1 VDPKELR
8 SFFVQRFILL
18 GGMAEMKD
26 VKARLGEA
34 IRRWFAPREI
44 IIRTSGR
51 IQFICLSTRAQ
62 LIASTVLGGVVL
74 GALGASINL
83 AVEQLHQYSRDIAVR
98 QAESAYNE
106 LLTAFGDY
114 VERAGDS
121 IAAADAE
128 VAALAARANPSLPQ
142 PPQSGDVLVNLSG
155 RGDAALKSAL
165 RDRLTLF
172 ESDLR
177 TVSERNKL
185 LVGELSD
192 LKRELQQA
200 QFDRDTAIE
209 ARQAKATQLAE
220 EMLKSRAL
228 TNHGD
233 ALQKE
238 LAEVTARGASAETRI
253 NSLTAKVAGLEAEIQ
268 ETNDHAADIEDQA
281 RQLTV
286 ALNAAIEQRNR
297 LQNERAK
304 MAGEVGDLR
313 QQLASLQESQA
324 SFVANLAERTRGNVD
339 MMEKTVAMTG
349 LDVNKLLQTVSE
361 DSGEGGP
368 FIPAP
373 TAASGDEGE
382 QKLLASVATLGDQV
396 DRWEKLQFILRSL
409 PLTAPIDS
417 YYISSTYGAR
427 MDPFNGERAVH
438 EGIDMVSK
446 LRSEVLAT
454 APGTVK
460 FAGWKG
466 GYGRVVEIDHGLGI
480 VTRYAHL
487 HAINVKVGDVVDYRQ
502 EIGKLGSS
510 GRSSGPHVH
519 FEVRYNGRPLDPMA
533 FLKAGRYVF
542 KG

>member
-1 VDPKELR
+1 
-8 SFFVQRFILL
+8 
-18 GGMAEMKD
+18 MND

-62 LIASTVLGGVVL
+62 LIAGTVLGGVVL

-83 AVEQLHQYSRDIAVR
+83 ALEQLHQYSRDIAVR

-128 VAALAARANPSLPQ
+128 VAALAARTDPALPQ
-142 PPQSGDVLVNLSG
+142 PSQSGDVLANLSG

-177 TVSERNKL
+177 NVSERNKL

-192 LKRELQQA
+192 LKRQLQQA
-200 QFDRDTAIE
+200 QFDRDAAVE
-209 ARQAKATQLAE
+209 ARQAKAAQLAE
-220 EMLKSRAL
+220 ELGKSRSL
-228 TNHGD
+228 TERGD
-233 ALQKE
+233 ALQNE

-268 ETNDHAADIEDQA
+268 GTNERAADIEEQA

-324 SFVANLAERTRGNVD
+324 NFVSDLAERARGNVD

-349 LDVNKLLQTVSE
+349 LDVEKLLKSME
-361 DSGEGGP
+361 NSAEGGP
-368 FIPAP
+368 FIPVSAG
-373 TAASGDEGE
+373 SGDENE

-396 DRWEKLQFILRSL
+396 DRWEKLQLILRSL
-409 PLTAPIDS
+409 PLTAPTDI
-417 YYISSTYGAR
+417 YYISSAYGAR
-427 MDPFNGERAVH
+427 RDPFNGEAAMH
-438 EGIDMVSK
+438 EGVDMAGK

-454 APGTVK
+454 APGTVI

-466 GYGRVVEIDHGLGI
+466 GYGRVIEIDHGLGI
-480 VTRYAHL
+480 ITRYAHL
-487 HAINVKVGDVVDYRQ
+487 YAINVKVGDVVDYRQ

-519 FEVRYNGRPLDPMA
+519 FEVRYNGRSLDPMA

>member
-1 VDPKELR
+1 
-8 SFFVQRFILL
+8 
-18 GGMAEMKD
+18 MAEMKD
-26 VKARLGEA
+26 LKARIGDGV
-34 IRRWFAPREI
+34 RRWFAPREI

-62 LIASTVLGGVVL
+62 LIATTVLGGVVL

-128 VAALAARANPSLPQ
+128 VAALAARSDPASGSLSAPSEPSDMLA
-142 PPQSGDVLVNLSG
+142 SLAG

-165 RDRLTLF
+165 RGRLTMF
-172 ESDLR
+172 ETDLR
-177 TVSERNKL
+177 NVSERNKL

-200 QFDRDTAIE
+200 EFERDAAIE
-209 ARQAKATQLAE
+209 ARQAKAAQLAD
-220 EMLKSRAL
+220 EMDKSRQL
-228 TNHGD
+228 GSRGD
-233 ALQKE
+233 TLQKE
-238 LAEVTARGASAETRI
+238 LTAVVERGASAETRI
-253 NSLTAKVAGLEAEIQ
+253 SSLTAKVTDLELQIA
-268 ETNDHAADIEDQA
+268 ETNRNAGDIEQQA
-281 RQLTV
+281 HQLTL
-286 ALNAAIEQRNR
+286 ALNTAIDQRNR

-304 MAGEVGDLR
+304 MAGTVGDL
-313 QQLASLQESQA
+313 QKQLASLQESQA
-324 SFVANLAERTRGNVD
+324 GFVANLAERARGNID
-339 MMEKTVAMTG
+339 LMEKTVAMTG
-349 LDVNKLLQTVSE
+349 LDVDKLLQSVTDE
-361 DSGEGGP
+361 NSGQGGP

-373 TAASGDEGE
+373 APSATDDEGG
-382 QKLLASVATLGDQV
+382 QKLMASVATLGDQV
-396 DRWEKLQFILRSL
+396 DRWERLQFILRSL

-417 YYISSTYGAR
+417 YYISSSFGAR
-427 MDPFNGERAVH
+427 MDPFNGERAIH
-438 EGIDMVSK
+438 EGIDLVSK

-454 APGTVK
+454 APGTVT

-487 HAINVKVGDVVDYRQ
+487 YAIEVKVGDIVDYRQ

>member
-1 VDPKELR
+1 
-8 SFFVQRFILL
+8 
-18 GGMAEMKD
+18 
-26 VKARLGEA
+26 
-34 IRRWFAPREI
+34 
-44 IIRTSGR
+44 
-51 IQFICLSTRAQ
+51 
-62 LIASTVLGGVVL
+62 
-74 GALGASINL
+74 
-83 AVEQLHQYSRDIAVR
+83 
-98 QAESAYNE
+98 
-106 LLTAFGDY
+106 
-114 VERAGDS
+114 
-121 IAAADAE
+121 
-128 VAALAARANPSLPQ
+128 
-142 PPQSGDVLVNLSG
+142 
-155 RGDAALKSAL
+155 
-165 RDRLTLF
+165 
-172 ESDLR
+172 
-177 TVSERNKL
+177 
-185 LVGELSD
+185 
-192 LKRELQQA
+192 
-200 QFDRDTAIE
+200 
-209 ARQAKATQLAE
+209 
-220 EMLKSRAL
+220 MLKSRSL
-228 TNHGD
+228 SDRGD
-233 ALQKE
+233 ALQKD
-238 LAEVTARGASAETRI
+238 LVEVTARGASAETRI
-253 NSLTAKVAGLEAEIQ
+253 NSLTAKVAGLEAEIH
-268 ETNDHAADIEDQA
+268 ETNDHAADIAEQA

-286 ALNAAIEQRNR
+286 ALNAAIDQRNR

-304 MAGEVGDLR
+304 MAGEAGELR

-361 DSGEGGP
+361 DSAEGGP

-373 TAASGDEGE
+373 AAASGDEGE

-417 YYISSTYGAR
+417 YYISSSYGTR
-427 MDPFNGERAVH
+427 LDPFNGARALH
-438 EGIDMVSK
+438 EGVDMVSK

-454 APGTVK
+454 APGTVT

>member
-1 VDPKELR
+1 VR
-8 SFFVQRFILL
+8 FVQRFILL

-26 VKARLGEA
+26 LKARIGDL

-62 LIASTVLGGVVL
+62 LIAATVLSGVVL

-83 AVEQLHQYSRDIAVR
+83 AIEQLHQYSRDIAVR

-128 VAALAARANPSLPQ
+128 VAALAARTDPAAGVLPAPSVPDSMLA
-142 PPQSGDVLVNLSG
+142 GLGG

-165 RDRLTLF
+165 RERLSMF
-172 ESDLR
+172 ETDLR
-177 TVSERNKL
+177 NVSERNKL
-185 LVGELSD
+185 LVGQLSD

-209 ARQAKATQLAE
+209 ARQAKAAQLADE
-220 EMLKSRAL
+220 VNKSRL
-228 TNHGD
+228 LGNRGD
-233 ALQKE
+233 TLQKE
-238 LAEVTARGASAETRI
+238 LAAVTERGASAETRI
-253 NSLTAKVAGLEAEIQ
+253 NSLTGKVASLEAEIQ
-268 ETNDHAADIEDQA
+268 ETNQHAGDIEQQA

-286 ALNAAIEQRNR
+286 ALNTAIDQRNR

-304 MAGEVGDLR
+304 MAGTVGDLR

-324 SFVANLAERTRGNVD
+324 NFVANLAERARGNID
-339 MMEKTVAMTG
+339 IMEKTVAMTG
-349 LDVNKLLQTVSE
+349 LDVNKLLQSVA
-361 DSGEGGP
+361 DDNSGEGGP

-373 TAASGDEGE
+373 APGAAGDEGE

-417 YYISSTYGAR
+417 YYISSAFGAR

-454 APGTVK
+454 APGTVI

-487 HAINVKVGDVVDYRQ
+487 YAINVKVGDIVDYRQ

>member
-1 VDPKELR
+1 
-8 SFFVQRFILL
+8 
-18 GGMAEMKD
+18 MAEMNH

-128 VAALAARANPSLPQ
+128 VAALAARANTAGDTLPQ
-142 PPQSGDVLVNLSG
+142 ASRPSDMLASLSG

-165 RDRLTLF
+165 RDRLSMF

-177 TVSERNKL
+177 NVSERNKL

-200 QFDRDTAIE
+200 QFDRDAAIE
-209 ARQAKATQLAE
+209 ARQAKTAQLAE
-220 EMLKSRAL
+220 EIGKSRSL
-228 TNHGD
+228 GERGD

-238 LAEVTARGASAETRI
+238 LTEVIARGASAETRI
-253 NSLTAKVAGLEAEIQ
+253 NSLTSKVAGLEAEIH
-268 ETNDHAADIEDQA
+268 ETNDRAADIEDQA
-281 RQLTV
+281 RQLTA
-286 ALNAAIEQRNR
+286 ALNVAIDQRNR

-304 MAGEVGDLR
+304 MAGEVGSLR
-313 QQLASLQESQA
+313 QELASLQESQA
-324 SFVANLAERTRGNVD
+324 NFVANLAERARGNID

-349 LDVNKLLQTVSE
+349 LDVNKLLQAVSDE
-361 DSGEGGP
+361 SGEGGP

-373 TAASGDEGE
+373 TAASGGEGE

-396 DRWEKLQFILRSL
+396 ARWEKLQFILRSL

-417 YYISSTYGAR
+417 YYISSSYGTR
-427 MDPFNGERAVH
+427 RDPFNGARALH
-438 EGIDMVSK
+438 EGVDMVSK

>member
-1 VDPKELR
+1 
-8 SFFVQRFILL
+8 
-18 GGMAEMKD
+18 MND
-26 VKARLGEA
+26 VKTRLGEA

-62 LIASTVLGGVVL
+62 LIASTVLGGVVI

-83 AVEQLHQYSRDIAVR
+83 AIEQLHQYSRDIAVR

-114 VERAGDS
+114 VERAGDT
-121 IAAADAE
+121 IASADAE
-128 VAALAARANPSLPQ
+128 VAALAARSNTPGSTLPQ
-142 PPQSGDVLVNLSG
+142 GAQPGDMMVNLSG
-155 RGDAALKSAL
+155 GGDAALKSAL
-165 RDRLTLF
+165 RDRLNLF
-172 ESDLR
+172 ETDLR

-209 ARQAKATQLAE
+209 ARQAKAAQLADE
-220 EMLKSRAL
+220 VSKSRSL
-228 TNHGD
+228 DDRGN

-253 NSLTAKVAGLEAEIQ
+253 NSLTSKVAGLEAEIQ
-268 ETNDHAADIEDQA
+268 ETNGHAADIADQA

-286 ALNAAIEQRNR
+286 ALNVALEQRNR

-313 QQLASLQESQA
+313 QELASLQETQA
-324 SFVANLAERTRGNVD
+324 NFVANLAERARGNIE

-349 LDVNKLLQTVSE
+349 LDVDKLMTSVTEQ
-361 DSGEGGP
+361 SGEGGP

-373 TAASGDEGE
+373 APAADDVGE
-382 QKLLASVATLGDQV
+382 QKLMASVATLGDQV

-409 PLTAPIDS
+409 PLTSPIDS
-417 YYISSTYGAR
+417 YYISSAYGAR

-454 APGTVK
+454 APGTVT

-487 HAINVKVGDVVDYRQ
+487 YAINVKVGDVVDYRQ

>member
-1 VDPKELR
+1 
-8 SFFVQRFILL
+8 
-18 GGMAEMKD
+18 MKD
-26 VKARLGEA
+26 LKARVGDGV
-34 IRRWFAPREI
+34 RRWFAPREI

-62 LIASTVLGGVVL
+62 LIATTVLGGVVV

-128 VAALAARANPSLPQ
+128 VAALAARTDPAAARLPENPVPETMLSSL
-142 PPQSGDVLVNLSG
+142 VG

-165 RDRLTLF
+165 RDRLTMF
-172 ESDLR
+172 ETDLR
-177 TVSERNKL
+177 NVSERNKL
-185 LVGELSD
+185 LVGQLSD
-192 LKRELQQA
+192 LKRDLQQA
-200 QFDRDTAIE
+200 QFDRDAAVQ
-209 ARQAKATQLAE
+209 AREAKAAELAQE
-220 EMLKSRAL
+220 ADKSRL
-228 TNHGD
+228 LGD
-233 ALQKE
+233 RGNALQQE

-253 NSLTAKVAGLEAEIQ
+253 NSLNAKVADLESQIQ
-268 ETNDHAADIEDQA
+268 ETNQRAADVEQQA

-286 ALNAAIEQRNR
+286 ALNTVVDQRNR
-297 LQNERAK
+297 LQNERAM
-304 MAGEVGDLR
+304 MAGTVGDLK

-324 SFVANLAERTRGNVD
+324 SFVANLAERARDNID
-339 MMEKTVAMTG
+339 MMERTVAMTG
-349 LDVNKLLQTVSE
+349 LNVDKLLQAASDE
-361 DSGEGGP
+361 SGQGGP
-368 FIPAP
+368 FVPAP
-373 TAASGDEGE
+373 EPAGTDDEGG
-382 QKLLASVATLGDQV
+382 QKLMASVATLGDQV
-396 DRWEKLQFILRSL
+396 DRWEKLQLILRSL

-417 YYISSTYGAR
+417 YYISSTFGAR
-427 MDPFNGERAVH
+427 TDPFNGEPAIH
-438 EGIDMVSK
+438 EGLDMVGK

-454 APGTVK
+454 APGTVI

-466 GYGRVVEIDHGLGI
+466 GYGRVVEIDHGLGV

-487 HAINVKVGDVVDYRQ
+487 YAIDVKVGDVVDYRQ

-519 FEVRYNGRPLDPMA
+519 FEVRYNGHPLDPMA

>member
-1 VDPKELR
+1 
-8 SFFVQRFILL
+8 
-18 GGMAEMKD
+18 MAEMND
-26 VKARLGEA
+26 MKARLGELV
-34 IRRWFAPREI
+34 RRWFAPREI

-83 AVEQLHQYSRDIAVR
+83 AIEQLHQYSRDIAVR

-114 VERAGDS
+114 VERAGDT

-128 VAALAARANPSLPQ
+128 VAALAARSDTPGAALPPATPS
-142 PPQSGDVLVNLSG
+142 SDVLANLSG

-165 RDRLTLF
+165 RDRLSMF
-172 ESDLR
+172 ETDLR
-177 TVSERNKL
+177 NVSERNKL
-185 LVGELSD
+185 LVGELSE
-192 LKRELQQA
+192 LKRALQQA
-200 QFDRDTAIE
+200 EFDRDAAIE
-209 ARQAKATQLAE
+209 ARQAKAVQLAD

-228 TNHGD
+228 GERGD
-233 ALQKE
+233 ALEKE

-253 NSLTAKVAGLEAEIQ
+253 NSLNAKVASLEAEIQ
-268 ETNDHAADIEDQA
+268 ETNDRAAEIADQA

-286 ALNAAIEQRNR
+286 ALNAALDQRNR
-297 LQNERAK
+297 LQNERAR

-313 QQLASLQESQA
+313 QELASLQETQA
-324 SFVANLAERTRGNVD
+324 NFVANLAERARGNID

-349 LDVNKLLQTVSE
+349 LDVNKLLLAASE
-361 DSGEGGP
+361 GSGEGGP

-373 TAASGDEGE
+373 SVTTDDLGE

-417 YYISSTYGAR
+417 YYISSAYGSR
-427 MDPFNGERAVH
+427 TDPFNGARAVH

-454 APGTVK
+454 APGTVV

-466 GYGRVVEIDHGLGI
+466 GYGRVVEVDHGLGI

>member
-1 VDPKELR
+1 
-8 SFFVQRFILL
+8 
-18 GGMAEMKD
+18 MND
-26 VKARLGEA
+26 VKTRLGEA

-83 AVEQLHQYSRDIAVR
+83 AIEQLHQYSRDIAVR

-128 VAALAARANPSLPQ
+128 VAALAARSNTAGSTLPQ
-142 PPQSGDVLVNLSG
+142 DAQPSDMLASLSG
-155 RGDAALKSAL
+155 RGDEALKSAL
-165 RDRLTLF
+165 RDRLSMF
-172 ESDLR
+172 ETDLR
-177 TVSERNKL
+177 TVSERNKV
-185 LVGELSD
+185 LVGELSE

-200 QFDRDTAIE
+200 QFDRDTAVE
-209 ARQAKATQLAE
+209 ARQAKATQLAD
-220 EMLKSRAL
+220 EMLKSRSL
-228 TNHGD
+228 DDRSD

-253 NSLTAKVAGLEAEIQ
+253 NSLNSKVASLEAEIQ
-268 ETNDHAADIEDQA
+268 ETNDHAADIEEQA

-286 ALNAAIEQRNR
+286 ALNTAIEQRNR

-304 MAGEVGDLR
+304 MSGEVGDLR
-313 QQLASLQESQA
+313 QQLTSLQESQA
-324 SFVANLAERTRGNVD
+324 NFVANLAERARGNID
-339 MMEKTVAMTG
+339 TMEKTVAMTG
-349 LDVNKLLQTVSE
+349 LDVNKLLLAVSE
-361 DSGEGGP
+361 QSGEGGP
-368 FIPAP
+368 FIPASA
-373 TAASGDEGE
+373 AASGDENE

-417 YYISSTYGAR
+417 YYISSSYGTR
-427 MDPFNGERAVH
+427 IDPFNGARALH
-438 EGIDMVSK
+438 EGVDMVSK

-454 APGTVK
+454 APGTVT

-487 HAINVKVGDVVDYRQ
+487 YAINVKVGDVVDYRQ

>member
-1 VDPKELR
+1 
-8 SFFVQRFILL
+8 
-18 GGMAEMKD
+18 MKSL
-26 VKARLGEA
+26 KAKVSDGV
-34 IRRWFAPREI
+34 RRWFAPREI

-62 LIASTVLGGVVL
+62 LIASTVLGGVVF

-98 QAESAYNE
+98 QAESAYND

-128 VAALAARANPSLPQ
+128 VAALVNRNDPANPQ
-142 PPQSGDVLVNLSG
+142 PSVTQSDSVLASISG
-155 RGDAALKSAL
+155 RGGDSALKTAL
-165 RDRLTLF
+165 RDRLGAF
-172 ESDLR
+172 ETDLR

-185 LVGELSD
+185 LVGELSN

-209 ARQAKATQLAE
+209 ARQVKAAQLAE
-220 EMLKSRAL
+220 EINKTRLLGDHGETLKR
-228 TNHGD
+228 
-233 ALQKE
+233 E
-238 LAEVTARGASAETRI
+238 LAEVTALGASSETRV
-253 NSLTAKVAGLEAEIQ
+253 NALQGKVAALETELRA
-268 ETNDHAADIEDQA
+268 TGNHAADIELQA

-297 LQNERAK
+297 LQNERAL
-304 MAGEVGDLR
+304 MAGTVGDLR
-313 QQLASLQESQA
+313 TQLATLQESQA
-324 SFVANLAERTRGNVD
+324 SFVADLAERARGNID

-349 LDVNKLLQTVSE
+349 LDVNKLLAAVAEENDGQ
-361 DSGEGGP
+361 GGP
-368 FIPAP
+368 YVAAP
-373 TAASGDEGE
+373 VQSGGEGE

-396 DRWEKLQFILRSL
+396 DRWERLQLILRSL

-417 YYISSTYGAR
+417 YYVSSSYGSR
-427 MDPFNGERAVH
+427 MDPFNGERAIH
-438 EGIDMVSK
+438 EGIDMVGK

-454 APGTVK
+454 APGTVV

-466 GYGRVVEIDHGLGI
+466 GYGRVVEVNHGLGV

-487 HAINVKVGDVVDYRQ
+487 YAIDVKVGDVVDYRQ
-502 EIGKLGSS
+502 AIGKLGSS

>member
-1 VDPKELR
+1 
-8 SFFVQRFILL
+8 
-18 GGMAEMKD
+18 MKD
-26 VKARLGEA
+26 VKARLGEV

-128 VAALAARANPSLPQ
+128 VAALAARSNTAGDTLPQ
-142 PPQSGDVLVNLSG
+142 NSQSGDVLANLSG

-165 RDRLTLF
+165 RDRLNMF
-172 ESDLR
+172 ETDLR

-209 ARQAKATQLAE
+209 ARQAKTAQLAD
-220 EMLKSRAL
+220 EMLKARSL
-228 TNHGD
+228 GD
-233 ALQKE
+233 NGEALQKQ

-253 NSLTAKVAGLEAEIQ
+253 NSLTGKVASLEAEIQ
-268 ETNDHAADIEDQA
+268 ETNGHAADIEEQA

-286 ALNAAIEQRNR
+286 ALNTAIEQRNR

-304 MAGEVGDLR
+304 MSGEVGNLR
-313 QQLASLQESQA
+313 QQLTSLQESQA
-324 SFVANLAERTRGNVD
+324 NFVANLAERARGNID
-339 MMEKTVAMTG
+339 TMEKTVAMTG
-349 LDVNKLLQTVSE
+349 LDVNKLLLAVSDE
-361 DSGEGGP
+361 SGEGGP

-373 TAASGDEGE
+373 ATATGDENE

-417 YYISSTYGAR
+417 YYISSAYGAR
-427 MDPFNGERAVH
+427 MDPFNGERAIH

-454 APGTVK
+454 APGTVT

-487 HAINVKVGDVVDYRQ
+487 YAINVKVGDVVDYRQ

>member
-1 VDPKELR
+1 
-8 SFFVQRFILL
+8 
-18 GGMAEMKD
+18 MND

-62 LIASTVLGGVVL
+62 LIASTVLGGVVI

-83 AVEQLHQYSRDIAVR
+83 AIEQLHQYSRDIAVR

-114 VERAGDS
+114 VERAGDT

-128 VAALAARANPSLPQ
+128 VAALAARSNTPGDALPQ
-142 PPQSGDVLVNLSG
+142 GSQPGDMLANLSG
-155 RGDAALKSAL
+155 GGDAALKSAL
-165 RDRLTLF
+165 RDRLNLF
-172 ESDLR
+172 ETDLR

-209 ARQAKATQLAE
+209 ARQAKAAQLADE
-220 EMLKSRAL
+220 VSKSRSL
-228 TNHGD
+228 GD
-233 ALQKE
+233 RGDMLQKE

-268 ETNDHAADIEDQA
+268 ETNDHAADIADQA

-286 ALNAAIEQRNR
+286 ALNAALEQRNR

-313 QQLASLQESQA
+313 QELASLQESQA
-324 SFVANLAERTRGNVD
+324 NFVANLAERTRGNIE

-349 LDVNKLLQTVSE
+349 LDIEKLMLSVSE
-361 DSGEGGP
+361 QSGEGGP

-373 TAASGDEGE
+373 VQAADDVGE
-382 QKLLASVATLGDQV
+382 QKLMASVATLGDQV
-396 DRWEKLQFILRSL
+396 ERWEKLQFILGSL

-417 YYISSTYGAR
+417 YYISSAYGAR

-454 APGTVK
+454 APGTVS

-466 GYGRVVEIDHGLGI
+466 GYGRVVEINHGLGI

>member
-1 VDPKELR
+1 MC
-8 SFFVQRFILL
+8 FVRCFILL
-18 GGMAEMKD
+18 GGTAAMKD
-26 VKARLGEA
+26 LKARIGEG

-62 LIASTVLGGVVL
+62 LIASGVLGGVVL

-83 AVEQLHQYSRDIAVR
+83 AVEQLQQYSRDIAVR

-128 VAALAARANPSLPQ
+128 VAALAARNDPAAAALPESSAHSEVFASL
-142 PPQSGDVLVNLSG
+142 SS
-155 RGDAALKSAL
+155 RGDAALQSAL
-165 RDRLTLF
+165 RDRLTTF

-177 TVSERNKL
+177 NVSERNKV

-192 LKRELQQA
+192 VKRQLQKA
-200 QFDRDTAIE
+200 QSDRDVAIE
-209 ARQAKATQLAE
+209 ARQAKAAQLAE
-220 EMLKSRAL
+220 EIGRSHELNNR
-228 TNHGD
+228 GD
-233 ALQKE
+233 ELEQQ

-253 NSLTAKVAGLEAEIQ
+253 DSLTAKVADLEAQVQ
-268 ETNDHAADIEDQA
+268 ETERHADDIADQA

-286 ALNAAIEQRNR
+286 ALNMALEQRNR
-297 LQNERAK
+297 LQNERAR
-304 MAGEVGDLR
+304 MVGTVGDLR
-313 QQLASLQESQA
+313 QQLASLQDSQA
-324 SFVANLAERTRGNVD
+324 DFVANLAERARDNISE
-339 MMEKTVAMTG
+339 MEKTVSMTG
-349 LDVNKLLQTVSE
+349 LDVNKLLQSVVAE
-361 DSGEGGP
+361 NSGQGGP
-368 FIPAP
+368 FVPA
-373 TAASGDEGE
+373 TAPANVDDEGG

-417 YYISSTYGAR
+417 YYISSAYGAR
-427 MDPFNGERAVH
+427 MDPFNGERAIH
-438 EGIDMVSK
+438 EGLDMVGK
-446 LRSEVLAT
+446 LRSDVLAT
-454 APGTVK
+454 APGTVSY
-460 FAGWKG
+460 AGWKG
-466 GYGRVVEIDHGLGI
+466 GYGRVVEVDHGLGI
-480 VTRYAHL
+480 TTRYAHL
-487 HAINVKVGDVVDYRQ
+487 YAINVKVGDVVDYRQ
-502 EIGKLGSS
+502 VIGKLGSS

>member
-1 VDPKELR
+1 
-8 SFFVQRFILL
+8 
-18 GGMAEMKD
+18 MND

-128 VAALAARANPSLPQ
+128 VAALAARANTAGDTLPQASRPSDMLASLP
-142 PPQSGDVLVNLSG
+142 G

-165 RDRLTLF
+165 RDRLSMF

-177 TVSERNKL
+177 NVSERNKL

-200 QFDRDTAIE
+200 QFDRDAAIE
-209 ARQAKATQLAE
+209 ARQAKTAQLAE
-220 EMLKSRAL
+220 ELGKSRSL
-228 TNHGD
+228 GDRGD
-233 ALQKE
+233 ALQKQ
-238 LAEVTARGASAETRI
+238 LTEVIARGASAETRI
-253 NSLTAKVAGLEAEIQ
+253 NSLTSKVAGLEAEIQ
-268 ETNDHAADIEDQA
+268 ETNDRAADIEDQA
-281 RQLTV
+281 RQLTA
-286 ALNAAIEQRNR
+286 ALNVAIDQRNR

-304 MAGEVGDLR
+304 MAGEVGSLR
-313 QQLASLQESQA
+313 QELASLQESQA
-324 SFVANLAERTRGNVD
+324 NFVANLAGCARGNID

-349 LDVNKLLQTVSE
+349 LDVNKLLQAVSDE
-361 DSGEGGP
+361 SGEGGP

-382 QKLLASVATLGDQV
+382 QRLLASVATLGDQV
-396 DRWEKLQFILRSL
+396 ARWEKLQFILRSL

-417 YYISSTYGAR
+417 YYISSSYGTR
-427 MDPFNGERAVH
+427 RDPFNGARALH
-438 EGIDMVSK
+438 EGVDMVSK

>member
-1 VDPKELR
+1 
-8 SFFVQRFILL
+8 
-18 GGMAEMKD
+18 MKD

-83 AVEQLHQYSRDIAVR
+83 AIEQLHQYSRDIAVR

-128 VAALAARANPSLPQ
+128 VAALAARSNPSLPQ
-142 PPQSGDVLVNLSG
+142 PSQSGDVLANLSS
-155 RGDAALKSAL
+155 RGDDALKSAL

-177 TVSERNKL
+177 NVSERNKL
-185 LVGELSD
+185 LVGELSN

-220 EMLKSRAL
+220 EMLKSRSL
-228 TNHGD
+228 TNRGD

-238 LAEVTARGASAETRI
+238 LATVTALGASAETRI
-253 NSLTAKVAGLEAEIQ
+253 NSLTGKVAGLEADIQ
-268 ETNDHAADIEDQA
+268 DTERRAGDIEEQA

-286 ALNAAIEQRNR
+286 ALNEAIDQRNR

-304 MAGEVGDLR
+304 MAGTVGDLR
-313 QQLASLQESQA
+313 QQLVTLQESQA
-324 SFVANLAERTRGNVD
+324 NFVANLAERARNNIGD
-339 MMEKTVAMTG
+339 MEKTVAMTG
-349 LDVNKLLQTVSE
+349 LDVEKLLGSMAE
-361 DSGEGGP
+361 NSGEGGP

-373 TAASGDEGE
+373 PVADDEGE
-382 QKLLASVATLGDQV
+382 QKLMASVATLGDQV
-396 DRWEKLQFILRSL
+396 DRWEKLQLILRSL
-409 PLTAPIDS
+409 PLTAPTDS
-417 YYISSTYGAR
+417 YYVTSAYGAR
-427 MDPFNGERAVH
+427 RDPFNGEAALH
-438 EGIDMVSK
+438 EGVDMAGK
-446 LRSEVLAT
+446 LRSEVLAP
-454 APGTVK
+454 APGTVT

-466 GYGRVVEIDHGLGI
+466 GYGRAIEIDHGLGI
-480 VTRYAHL
+480 TTRYAHL
-487 HAINVKVGDVVDYRQ
+487 NAINVKVGDVVDYRQ

>member
-1 VDPKELR
+1 
-8 SFFVQRFILL
+8 
-18 GGMAEMKD
+18 MKD
-26 VKARLGEA
+26 VKTRLGEA

-83 AVEQLHQYSRDIAVR
+83 AIEQLHQYSRDIAVR

-128 VAALAARANPSLPQ
+128 VAALAARSNTPGSTLPQ
-142 PPQSGDVLVNLSG
+142 TSKPSDMLAGLSG
-155 RGDAALKSAL
+155 RGDDALKSAL
-165 RDRLTLF
+165 RDRLNMF
-172 ESDLR
+172 ETDLR

-200 QFDRDTAIE
+200 QFDRDTAVE
-209 ARQAKATQLAE
+209 ARQVKATQLAD
-220 EMLKSRAL
+220 EMLKSRSL
-228 TNHGD
+228 DDRGE

-238 LAEVTARGASAETRI
+238 LADVTARGASAETRI
-253 NSLTAKVAGLEAEIQ
+253 NSLTSKVTGLEAEIQ
-268 ETNDHAADIEDQA
+268 ETNDHAADIADQA
-281 RQLTV
+281 RQLTL
-286 ALNAAIEQRNR
+286 ALNTAIEQRNR

-304 MAGEVGDLR
+304 MAGEVGNLR
-313 QQLASLQESQA
+313 QQLTSLQESQA
-324 SFVANLAERTRGNVD
+324 SFVANLAERARGNID
-339 MMEKTVAMTG
+339 TMEKTVAMTG
-349 LDVNKLLQTVSE
+349 LDVNKLLLAVSE
-361 DSGEGGP
+361 QSGEGGP

-373 TAASGDEGE
+373 ATPTGDENE

-417 YYISSTYGAR
+417 YYISSAYGAR

-454 APGTVK
+454 APGTVT

-487 HAINVKVGDVVDYRQ
+487 YAINVKVGDVVDYRQ

>member
-1 VDPKELR
+1 MNDL
-8 SFFVQRFILL
+8 
-18 GGMAEMKD
+18 
-26 VKARLGEA
+26 KARIGEG

-62 LIASTVLGGVVL
+62 LIATTVLGGVVL

-128 VAALAARANPSLPQ
+128 VAALAARTNAAGGALPAPSVPDSMLA
-142 PPQSGDVLVNLSG
+142 SMAG

-172 ESDLR
+172 ETDLR
-177 TVSERNKL
+177 TVSERNKV
-185 LVGELSD
+185 LVGELSQ
-192 LKRELQQA
+192 LKRDLQQA
-200 QFDRDTAIE
+200 QFERDTAIE
-209 ARQAKATQLAE
+209 ARQAKAAQLAE
-220 EMLKSRAL
+220 EVSKSRL
-228 TNHGD
+228 LSNRGD
-233 ALQKE
+233 TLQKE
-238 LAEVTARGASAETRI
+238 LSAVIARGMSAETRI
-253 NSLTAKVAGLEAEIQ
+253 ASMTSKVTSLEGQIN
-268 ETNDHAADIEDQA
+268 ETNERAGDIEQQA

-286 ALNAAIEQRNR
+286 ALNAALDQRNR
-297 LQNERAK
+297 LQNERAR
-304 MAGEVGDLR
+304 MAGTVGDLR
-313 QQLASLQESQA
+313 QQLTSLQESQTN
-324 SFVANLAERTRGNVD
+324 FVANLAARARDNID
-339 MMEKTVAMTG
+339 DMEKTVAMTG
-349 LDVNKLLQTVSE
+349 LDVDKLLQSVAE
-361 DSGEGGP
+361 ENSGEGGP

-373 TAASGDEGE
+373 TPAATGDEGE
-382 QKLLASVATLGDQV
+382 QKLMASVATLGDQV
-396 DRWEKLQFILRSL
+396 DRWERLQHILRSL

-417 YYISSTYGAR
+417 YYISSSYGSR
-427 MDPFNGERAVH
+427 VDPFNGARAIH

-454 APGTVK
+454 APGTVV

-466 GYGRVVEIDHGLGI
+466 GYGRVVEISHGLGI

-487 HAINVKVGDVVDYRQ
+487 YAINVNVGDVVDYRQ

-510 GRSSGPHVH
+510 GRSSGPPVH

>member
-1 VDPKELR
+1 MR
-8 SFFVQRFILL
+8 FVQCFILL

-26 VKARLGEA
+26 VKARIGDA

-62 LIASTVLGGVVL
+62 LIASTLLGGVVL

-128 VAALAARANPSLPQ
+128 VAALAARTNPASDSLPVSAE
-142 PPQSGDVLVNLSG
+142 PDSVLASMDG

-165 RDRLTLF
+165 RGRLSAF
-172 ESDLR
+172 ETDLR
-177 TVSERNKL
+177 NVSERNKL
-185 LVGELSD
+185 LVGQLSD

-209 ARQAKATQLAE
+209 ARQAKAEQLAAE
-220 EMLKSRAL
+220 IDKSRQFSRR
-228 TNHGD
+228 GD

-238 LAEVTARGASAETRI
+238 LAAVTERGASAESRI
-253 NSLTAKVAGLEAEIQ
+253 TSLTAKLNDLQGQISETDRRAG
-268 ETNDHAADIEDQA
+268 DIEQQA
-281 RQLTV
+281 RQLTA
-286 ALNAAIEQRNR
+286 ALNTAIEQRNR

-304 MAGEVGDLR
+304 MAGTVGDLQ
-313 QQLASLQESQA
+313 QQLASLQETQA
-324 SFVANLAERTRGNVD
+324 NFVANLADRARDNIDE
-339 MMEKTVAMTG
+339 MEKTVAMTG
-349 LDVNKLLQTVSE
+349 LDVDKLVQSVSAE
-361 DSGEGGP
+361 DSGQGGP

-373 TAASGDEGE
+373 PPSGTDDESG
-382 QKLLASVATLGDQV
+382 QKLMASVTTLGDQV

-417 YYISSTYGAR
+417 YYVSSSFGAR
-427 MDPFNGERAVH
+427 MDPFNGERAIH
-438 EGIDMVSK
+438 EGIDLVSK

-454 APGTVK
+454 APGTVT

-487 HAINVKVGDVVDYRQ
+487 YAIEVKVGDVVDYRQ

-519 FEVRYNGRPLDPMA
+519 FEVRYNGVPLDPMA

>member
-1 VDPKELR
+1 
-8 SFFVQRFILL
+8 
-18 GGMAEMKD
+18 MAEMKD
-26 VKARLGEA
+26 VKARLGEG
-34 IRRWFAPREI
+34 IRQWFAPREI

-62 LIASTVLGGVVL
+62 LIASTVLGGVVV

-128 VAALAARANPSLPQ
+128 VAALAARTDPASGALPSQ
-142 PPQSGDVLVNLSG
+142 PGDMLASLSG

-165 RDRLTLF
+165 RDRLSMF
-172 ESDLR
+172 ETDLR

-185 LVGELSD
+185 LVGQLSD

-200 QFDRDTAIE
+200 EFDRDTAIE
-209 ARQAKATQLAE
+209 ARQAKAAQLAE
-220 EMLKSRAL
+220 EINKSRQL
-228 TNHGD
+228 SNHGE

-238 LAEVTARGASAETRI
+238 LAAVTERGASAEIRI
-253 NSLTAKVAGLEAEIQ
+253 NALTTKVASLETEIQ
-268 ETNDHAADIEDQA
+268 ETNRHAGDIEEQA
-281 RQLTV
+281 RQLAG
-286 ALNAAIEQRNR
+286 ALSAAIEQRNR

-304 MAGEVGDLR
+304 MAGTVGDLR
-313 QQLASLQESQA
+313 QQLTSLQESQA
-324 SFVANLAERTRGNVD
+324 NFVANLAERTRGNVD
-339 MMEKTVAMTG
+339 VMEKTVTMTG
-349 LDVNKLLQTVSE
+349 LDVNKLLQAMSE
-361 DSGEGGP
+361 QESGEGGP

-373 TAASGDEGE
+373 VAEGDEGE

-417 YYISSTYGAR
+417 YYISSSFGTR
-427 MDPFNGERAVH
+427 KDPFNGARAIH
-438 EGIDMVSK
+438 EGVDMVSK

-454 APGTVK
+454 APGTVI

-487 HAINVKVGDVVDYRQ
+487 HAVNVKVGDVVDYRQ

-542 KG
+542 KS

>member
-1 VDPKELR
+1 
-8 SFFVQRFILL
+8 
-18 GGMAEMKD
+18 M
-26 VKARLGEA
+26 KARIGEA

-62 LIASTVLGGVVL
+62 LIATTVLGGVVL

-128 VAALAARANPSLPQ
+128 VAALAARTNPAGDLAQ
-142 PPQSGDVLVNLSG
+142 PSPSVPDAMLASMAG

-165 RDRLTLF
+165 RDRLTMF
-172 ESDLR
+172 ETDLR
-177 TVSERNKL
+177 NVSERNKV
-185 LVGELSD
+185 LVGELSN
-192 LKRELQQA
+192 LKRDLQQA
-200 QFDRDTAIE
+200 EFDRDTAIE

-220 EMLKSRAL
+220 EMLKSRSL
-228 TNHGD
+228 DDRSDT
-233 ALQKE
+233 LQKE
-238 LAEVTARGASAETRI
+238 LAAVTERGASAETRI
-253 NSLTAKVAGLEAEIQ
+253 NSLTAKVTGMEAAIN
-268 ETNDHAADIEDQA
+268 ETNERARDIEDQA

-286 ALNAAIEQRNR
+286 ALNTAIEQRNR

-304 MAGEVGDLR
+304 MAGTVGDLR
-313 QQLASLQESQA
+313 QQLTSLQESQA
-324 SFVANLAERTRGNVD
+324 NFVANLAERARGNIDV
-339 MMEKTVAMTG
+339 MEKTVAMTG
-349 LDVNKLLQTVSE
+349 LDVDKLLASVADE
-361 DSGEGGP
+361 NSGEGGP

-373 TAASGDEGE
+373 APAVGGDEGE
-382 QKLLASVATLGDQV
+382 QKLLASVATLGGQV

-417 YYISSTYGAR
+417 YYISSAFGAR
-427 MDPFNGERAVH
+427 MDPFNGERAIH

-454 APGTVK
+454 APGTVI

-487 HAINVKVGDVVDYRQ
+487 YAINVKVGDVVDYRQ

>member
-1 VDPKELR
+1 ML
-8 SFFVQRFILL
+8 FVQRFILL

-26 VKARLGEA
+26 LKARIGDA
-34 IRRWFAPREI
+34 IRRWFAPREV

-62 LIASTVLGGVVL
+62 LIAATVLSGVVL

-83 AVEQLHQYSRDIAVR
+83 AIEQLHQYSRDIAVR

-121 IAAADAE
+121 ITTVDAE
-128 VAALAARANPSLPQ
+128 VAVLAARANPAGSLPA
-142 PPQSGDVLVNLSG
+142 PSVPDSMLAGMDG

-165 RDRLTLF
+165 RDRLTMF
-172 ESDLR
+172 ETDLH

-192 LKRELQQA
+192 LKHELQQA
-200 QFDRDTAIE
+200 EFDRDTAIE
-209 ARQAKATQLAE
+209 ARQAKAAQLAE
-220 EMLKSRAL
+220 ETSKSRL
-228 TNHGD
+228 LGNRGD
-233 ALQKE
+233 ALQRE
-238 LAEVTARGASAETRI
+238 LAAATERGASAETRI
-253 NSLTAKVAGLEAEIQ
+253 NSLTAKVSGLEGEIQ
-268 ETNDHAADIEDQA
+268 ETNQRASDIEQQA
-281 RQLTV
+281 RQLTA
-286 ALNAAIEQRNR
+286 ALNTAIDQRNR

-304 MAGEVGDLR
+304 MAGTVGDLR

-324 SFVANLAERTRGNVD
+324 IFVANLAERARDNID
-339 MMEKTVAMTG
+339 IMEKTVAMTG
-349 LDVNKLLQTVSE
+349 LDVDKLLLSVADE
-361 DSGEGGP
+361 NSGEGGP

-373 TAASGDEGE
+373 APGAVGDEGE
-382 QKLLASVATLGDQV
+382 QKLLASVATLGGQV

-417 YYISSTYGAR
+417 YYISSAFGAR
-427 MDPFNGERAVH
+427 MDPFNGERAIH

-446 LRSEVLAT
+446 LRSDVLAT
-454 APGTVK
+454 APGTVI

-487 HAINVKVGDVVDYRQ
+487 YAINVKVGDVVDYRQ

-519 FEVRYNGRPLDPMA
+519 FEVRYNGRPLDPMS

>member
-1 VDPKELR
+1 
-8 SFFVQRFILL
+8 
-18 GGMAEMKD
+18 MKD
-26 VKARLGEA
+26 MKARLGEVV
-34 IRRWFAPREI
+34 RRWFAPREI

-83 AVEQLHQYSRDIAVR
+83 AIEQLHQYSRDIAVR

-128 VAALAARANPSLPQ
+128 VAALAARTEAAGGNLPQ
-142 PPQSGDVLVNLSG
+142 PSQPEMLANLAG
-155 RGDAALKSAL
+155 RGDDALKSAL

-177 TVSERNKL
+177 NVSERNKL

-200 QFDRDTAIE
+200 QFDRDTAVE

-220 EMLKSRAL
+220 EMLKSRSL
-228 TNHGD
+228 TDRGD

-238 LAEVTARGASAETRI
+238 LATVTALGASAETRI
-253 NSLTAKVAGLEAEIQ
+253 NSLTAKVAGLETEIQ

-286 ALNAAIEQRNR
+286 ALNAALDQRNR

-313 QQLASLQESQA
+313 QQLTSLQESQA
-324 SFVANLAERTRGNVD
+324 NFVANLAERARGNID
-339 MMEKTVAMTG
+339 TMEKTVAMTG

-368 FIPAP
+368 FIPA
-373 TAASGDEGE
+373 TAAATGDEGE

-409 PLTAPIDS
+409 PLSAPIDS
-417 YYISSTYGAR
+417 YYISSSYGTR
-427 MDPFNGERAVH
+427 LDPFNGARALH
-438 EGIDMVSK
+438 EGVDMVSK

-487 HAINVKVGDVVDYRQ
+487 YAINVKVGDVVDYRQ

>member
-1 VDPKELR
+1 MR
-8 SFFVQRFILL
+8 FVQRFILL
-18 GGMAEMKD
+18 GGIAEMKD
-26 VKARLGEA
+26 LKARIGDA

-62 LIASTVLGGVVL
+62 LIATTLLSGVVL

-128 VAALAARANPSLPQ
+128 VAALAARTNPASESLPASSE
-142 PPQSGDVLVNLSG
+142 PDSVLASMSG
-155 RGDAALKSAL
+155 RGDEALKSAL
-165 RDRLTLF
+165 RGRLSAF
-172 ESDLR
+172 ETDLR
-177 TVSERNKL
+177 NVSERNKV
-185 LVGELSD
+185 LVGQLSD

-209 ARQAKATQLAE
+209 ARQAKAAQLAD
-220 EMLKSRAL
+220 EMDKSRQL
-228 TNHGD
+228 SSRGD
-233 ALQKE
+233 SLQKE
-238 LAEVTARGASAETRI
+238 LAAVTERGASAESRI
-253 NSLTAKVAGLEAEIQ
+253 TSLTAKLNDLQGQINETDQHAG
-268 ETNDHAADIEDQA
+268 DIAQQA

-286 ALNAAIEQRNR
+286 ALNTAIEQRNR

-304 MAGEVGDLR
+304 MAGTVGDLQ
-313 QQLASLQESQA
+313 QQLASLQETQA
-324 SFVANLAERTRGNVD
+324 NFVANLADRARDNIDE
-339 MMEKTVAMTG
+339 MEKTVAMTG
-349 LDVNKLLQTVSE
+349 LDVDKLLQSVSSE
-361 DSGEGGP
+361 NSGQGGP

-373 TAASGDEGE
+373 QPSSTDDENG
-382 QKLLASVATLGDQV
+382 QKLMASVATLGDQV

-417 YYISSTYGAR
+417 YYVSSGFGAR
-427 MDPFNGERAVH
+427 MDPFNGERAIH
-438 EGIDMVSK
+438 EGIDLVSK

-454 APGTVK
+454 APGTVT

-487 HAINVKVGDVVDYRQ
+487 YAIEVKVGDVVDYRQ

-519 FEVRYNGRPLDPMA
+519 FEVRYNGVPLDPMA

>member
-1 VDPKELR
+1 MAAMKDLR
-8 SFFVQRFILL
+8 SGIGEFV
-18 GGMAEMKD
+18 
-26 VKARLGEA
+26 
-34 IRRWFAPREI
+34 RRWFAPREI

-62 LIASTVLGGVVL
+62 LIAATVLGGVVL

-83 AVEQLHQYSRDIAVR
+83 AIEQLHQYSRDIAVR
-98 QAESAYNE
+98 QAESAYNA

-128 VAALAARANPSLPQ
+128 VAALAARTDPEHGSLP
-142 PPQSGDVLVNLSG
+142 PIAQSDSMLASMAGP
-155 RGDAALKSAL
+155 GDAVLKSAL
-165 RDRLTLF
+165 RERLTTF
-172 ESDLR
+172 ETDLR

-185 LVGELSD
+185 LVGELSG
-192 LKRELQQA
+192 LKRDLQQA
-200 QFDRDTAIE
+200 ESDRDRAIE
-209 ARQAKATQLAE
+209 AREAKAAQLAE
-220 EMLKSRAL
+220 ELNKSRL
-228 TNHGD
+228 LGNRGD
-233 ALQKE
+233 ALQQE
-238 LAEVTARGASAETRI
+238 LAEATARGAGAETRI
-253 NSLTAKVAGLEAEIQ
+253 SALTAKVTELETQIQ
-268 ETNDHAADIEDQA
+268 ETERHAGDIEQQA

-286 ALNAAIEQRNR
+286 ALNAAIDQRNR

-304 MAGEVGDLR
+304 MAGTVGDL
-313 QQLASLQESQA
+313 QQELTSLQEGQA
-324 SFVANLAERTRGNVD
+324 DFVANLAERARDNIDV
-339 MMEKTVAMTG
+339 MEKTVAMTG
-349 LDVNKLLQTVSE
+349 LDVDKLLRSVADE
-361 DSGEGGP
+361 NSGQGGP

-373 TAASGDEGE
+373 AAAAIEDDGG
-382 QKLLASVATLGDQV
+382 QKLMASVATLGDQV

-417 YYISSTYGAR
+417 YYISSGFGAR

-454 APGTVK
+454 APGTVI

-487 HAINVKVGDVVDYRQ
+487 YAINVKVGDVVDYRQ